1 MSKNGTGLPALSR
14 RRASCLWMGLGV
26 ACIAAPHA
34 WSQHASTVLR
44 YEPGIGYAT
53 EFGTGVGYT
62 NALAALGEPSRST
75 PGPFGGPVDP
85 FSPPWQP
92 SQVVSL
98 GSGGLLELQLDS
110 PIRRDAAHPFGIDFM
125 VFGGSGFVII
135 NGDYSGGGITD
146 GSTFGQDPAQVRL
159 SVADTNGPWFT
170 LDPALAPPLE
180 GMFPT
185 DGSGD
190 FTRAVN
196 PALKPTDFNGL
207 GLGGIRVAYGGSGG
221 GTGFSIAWARD
232 GSGQPAPI
240 TEATRLRLEVLSGR
254 VEVDAVAA
262 VQPVPEPQTIALAG
276 AAAVAWLAWSW
287 TGPAR
292 RAHAAQATRRP
303 R

>member
-1 MSKNGTGLPALSR
+1 MSQDRSGLPALSR
-14 RRASCLWMGLGV
+14 RRAAFLSLALGV
-26 ACIAAPHA
+26 ACIATPTGWA
-34 WSQHASTVLR
+34 QHASTVLR

-62 NALAALGEPSRST
+62 NAVAALGEPSRST

-98 GSGGLLELQLDS
+98 GSGGLLELHLDS

-159 SVADTNGPWFT
+159 SVADANGPWFT

-196 PALKPTDFNGL
+196 PALKAADFNGL
-207 GLGGIRVAYGGSGG
+207 GLGGIRVAYDGSGG
-221 GTGFSIAWARD
+221 GTGFSLAWARD
-232 GSGQPAPI
+232 ASGQPAPI
-240 TEATRLRLEVLSGR
+240 AEATRLRLEVLSGR

-262 VQPVPEPQTIALAG
+262 IRPVPEPQTIALAG
-276 AAAVAWLAWSW
+276 AAAVAWLAWSR

-292 RAHAAQATRRP
+292 RVQADTGTRGTC
-303 R
+303 

>member
-1 MSKNGTGLPALSR
+1 MSKNGWGLPALSR
-14 RRASCLWMGLGV
+14 RWAAALSIGWGV
-26 ACIAAPHA
+26 ACIATPTGWA
-34 WSQHASTVLR
+34 QHASAVLR
-44 YEPGIGYAT
+44 YEPGIGHAT
-53 EFGTGVGYT
+53 EFGTGAGYT

-92 SQVVSL
+92 SQVTSL

-146 GSTFGQDPAQVRL
+146 GSTFGQDPAQVRI
-159 SVADTNGPWFT
+159 SVADASGPWFT
-170 LDPALAPPLE
+170 LDPALAPALE

-207 GLGGIRVAYGGSGG
+207 GLDGIRVAYGGSGG

-240 TEATRLRLEVLSGR
+240 AEASRLRIEVLSGR

-262 VQPVPEPQTIALAG
+262 VRPVPEPKALALG
-276 AAAVAWLAWSW
+276 GVAALAWLAWGRMS
-287 TGPAR
+287 PAR
-292 RAHAAQATRRP
+292 GAHAGKGTRGAC
-303 R
+303 